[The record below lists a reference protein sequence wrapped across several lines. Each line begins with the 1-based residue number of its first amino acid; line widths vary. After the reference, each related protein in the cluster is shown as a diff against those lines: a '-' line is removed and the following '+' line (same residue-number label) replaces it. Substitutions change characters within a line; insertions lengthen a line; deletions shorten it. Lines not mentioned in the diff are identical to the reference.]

1 MGHYLNTPLNQNLDV
16 AGSEVASESF
26 SLPEPRP
33 ANALIIPDAH
43 LLFSGEYARSG
54 HDLIISDPN
63 HRITIPNY
71 FLGEKRSPLSSAD
84 GALLDA
90 RVVEA
95 LTGYQTFAQAGGNAA
110 AGKVIGHVATITGSA
125 SIVRNGVTI
134 EANNGDVVYQ
144 NDIVQTGSSSTL
156 GLVLIDGSTFNLSA
170 NARFMLN
177 ELGYEGQSSASGTL
191 VSLTSGAN
199 HSLFT
204 LVQGAASFVAGQVAK
219 TGDMQVATPTAVIGI
234 RGTAVLLNVDAVD
247 GQVSVSV
254 ADQQDGQVHSVQVF
268 KCVPTN
274 LLQGVCTA
282 GDPIGIVTSDGPS
295 MTITPTANFEVIT
308 QAVSK
313 SPGQVAQEFNA
324 FQQVLTTYDIGK
336 QIAPDTPAPSDGK
349 RGDVDTKSLQKF
361 AGSPPPSPT
370 EAPTTVVADDVKG
383 QAGGGSITP
392 TFAPLASITG
402 GSASASKPLVPT
414 LDTTQVIA
422 LVSLAPVTIANAGG
436 PTNQGGQTISGTVDA
451 SLVGTTVTLY
461 DTYNG
466 VTTQIGKVT
475 VGSGGVWS
483 TAVTLAG
490 DGDHSIVALDASANV
505 STSVPVV
512 FTLDTTAPTVAIT
525 SAGGPVNQA
534 SQTITG
540 TVGVADAGATVTVL
554 DGTTAIGTATVQG
567 NGSWS
572 STVTLNNGPNSLT
585 ARVSDAAGN
594 TATSSAVVY
603 TLSTTGPTVTEALVA
618 DTGTSVTDHV
628 TANPALSGT
637 GLANTVVHLT
647 IDGVLSTAT
656 VTADAQGAW
665 SFTPSGLADGPHTIV
680 ASQTDSFGNTG
691 SASLGFTLD
700 TTAPSGGT
708 PDLTAGSDSGSSG
721 TDNITS
727 ATSPSFT
734 VALSPAA
741 AIGDTVQLL
750 LGGSPLA
757 HPVTHVITAADVTAG
772 SVSLTVT
779 AGDLGADG
787 AKQVTAQFSDA
798 AGNSSTTASLSFTL
812 DTTAPAVAITSAGGP
827 VNQASQTITGTVD
840 VADAGATVT
849 ILDGTTAIGTAIVQG
864 NGSWSSTVT
873 LNNGQNS
880 LTARVSDAAGNT
892 ATSSA
897 VVYTLSTTGPT
908 VTETLVADTGTSA
921 TDHVTANP
929 ALSGTGLANTV
940 VHLTIDGVLS
950 TATAT
955 TDAQGAW
962 SFTPSGL
969 ADGPH
974 TIVASQIDPF
984 GNTGSASLS
993 FTLDT
998 TAPTVAITSA
1008 GGPVNQASQTITGTV
1023 GIADAGATVTILDGT
1038 TAIGTATVQDNGSWS
1053 STVTLN
1059 NGPNS
1064 LTARVSDAAGNTAT
1078 SGAVVYT
1085 LSTTGPTM
1093 TEALVADT
1101 GTSATDHVTA
1111 NPAVS
1116 GTGLANTVVHLTID
1130 GVLSTATVTADAQG
1144 AWSFTPSGLA
1154 DGPHTIVAS
1163 QTDSFGNTGSA
1174 SLGFTLDTTAPSGG
1188 TPDLTAGSDS
1198 GSSGTDNITSA
1209 TSPSFTVALSPA
1221 AAIGD
1226 TVQLLLG
1233 GSPLAHPVTHVI
1245 TAADVTAGSVSLT
1258 VTAGDLGADGAK
1270 QVTAQFSDAAG
1281 NSSTT
1286 ASLSFTLDTTAPTV
1300 AITSAGGPVN
1310 QASQTITG
1318 TVGIADAGATVTILD
1333 GATAIGTATVQG
1345 NGSWS
1350 STVTLNNGPN
1360 SLTARVSDAAGNT
1373 ATSSAVVYT
1382 LSTTGPTVTETLVAD
1397 TGTSATDHVTAN
1409 PALNGTGL
1417 ANTAVHFTIDGS
1429 PIAATV
1435 TADAQGAWSFTPSG
1449 LADGPHTIVAS
1460 QSDSFGNTGSASLSF
1475 TLDTTAPGGG
1485 TPDLTAGSDSGSSGT
1500 DNITSATSPSFTVAL
1515 SPAAAIGDT
1524 VQLLLGGSPLAH
1536 PVTHVITAADV
1547 TAGSVS
1553 LTVTAGD
1560 LGADGAKQVT
1570 AQFSDAAGNSSTT
1583 ASLSFTLDTTA
1594 PAVAITSAGGPV
1606 NQASQTITGTVDVAD
1621 AGATVTIL
1629 DGTTAIGTAIVQ
1641 GNGSWSS
1648 TVTLNNGQNSLTARV
1663 SDAAG
1668 NTATSSAV
1676 VYFVGVPGAILG
1688 DAGDNT
1694 LTGTAGNDVFQ
1705 GFGGNDIF
1713 NGLSGV
1719 DRAAYVD
1726 ATGGITADLTA
1737 GTVTG
1742 PGVGTDTL
1750 IGIEA
1755 IQGSNFADHYSAVG
1769 FSGNS
1774 GVPGTPIGFNSFEG
1788 MGGDDIITGT
1798 VNPSGESLTRISYVS
1813 ATAAVV
1819 VDLAAGTANGDASV
1833 GNDTFTNVNSV
1844 IGSAFGDTL
1853 RGSDNP
1859 NGTFEQYDGRAGNDL
1874 IDGRGGYD
1882 FAIYNNDAATAT
1894 GIAVNLATGT
1904 VTGDATIGT
1913 DTLRSV
1919 EAVRGT
1925 NFADTYDATGFSGT
1939 STNAGSSGTFNNFE
1953 GMGGNDTIIGNGN
1966 TRIQYTQSSAGVT
1979 VDFLAGTAI
1988 GDASVGTD
1996 TFTGVNAVIGS
2007 MFADTFSG
2015 SGANENFMGLA
2026 GDDFIDGKG
2035 GFDTAQYANLTFTT
2049 GGISVHLAAGTVT
2062 GDASS
2067 GTDTLRSIEAIQ
2079 GTNFIDT
2086 YDAINF
2092 GVTGAID
2099 PATGLPY
2106 ANVGNNGTFNQFEG
2120 MGGND
2125 IITGNGNT
2133 RLIYAN
2139 ATGPVTITFSL
2150 NGWTSSTSGASG
2162 TVTGDGSVGTDTFS
2176 GVGSVSGSS
2185 FADTITG
2192 SNNPNN
2198 TSEDFSGRA
2207 GNDFIDGKGGFD
2219 RAFYNNDGTASGIQ
2233 VDLASGVVTGDAAIG
2248 TDTLR
2253 SVEAIRGTAFADT
2266 YVATNFGASGPN
2278 LGDFGTFNEFEGMA
2292 GNDTITGN
2300 GNTRIAFYNA
2310 LDGVTV
2316 DLAAGSSHGTAS
2328 GDVAGTGIDTF
2339 TGVNAVRGSSFADVI
2354 LGDANANTLD
2364 GRDGND
2370 RIDGRGGADTLT
2382 GGNGSD
2388 TFVYADG
2395 GGADTITDFDRS
2407 QGDTIDLTG
2416 LSGIFTFADV
2426 QSKSTL
2432 SAGNT
2437 IINFGSGNT
2446 LTLMGV
2452 TSLQQSDF
2460 IFPNATNGT
2469 SGSDVLLGTSQA
2481 DAIYGLAGN
2490 DRLQGFGGN
2499 DLLDGGADFDRA
2511 VYTDA
2516 TGGISVNLA
2525 AGTASGPGVGTDTL
2539 VAIEA
2544 AIGSDFADTFNA
2556 AGFAGA
2562 TGIPGTPV
2570 GFNEFEGRGG
2580 NDTILTAVNPLG
2592 AALTRVSYVSA
2603 TAGVT
2608 VDIAAGTADGDGS
2621 VGHDTFVG
2629 SGIIAVWGSAF
2640 ADTLFGSNNGFGTI
2654 EVFAGFAG
2662 NDVIDG
2668 RGGFDRVDYNNDP
2681 TTTSGITVNLAAGTL
2696 TGDATVGN
2704 DTLVSIEA
2712 VRGTNF
2718 ADTYNASGFG
2728 NTSTNS
2734 GSLGTFNEFT
2744 GEGGNDIIIGNGN
2757 TRIGFNNATAG
2768 VVVDIAAGTAT
2779 GDSSVGSDTFTGVNA
2794 IMGTMF
2800 IDSLSGSS
2808 TNETFTGLG
2817 GNDTIDG
2824 RGGFD
2829 TASYHNIYLSTGS
2842 VTIDMATGTATG
2854 DSSIGV
2860 DTLRSIEAIQGTNLA
2875 DTYVATGYGLAG
2887 ALNVGNNGTFNQFEG
2902 LGGDDSITGNGNTR
2916 LIYTNATGPVTI
2928 TFGLN
2933 SWTSTTSGASGTVTG
2948 DGSVG
2953 TDTFSGVGSVSGSSF
2968 ADTITGSNNPNGT
2981 AEDFAG
2987 RAGND
2992 SIDGKAGFDRAFY
3005 NNDGSASGIQVD
3017 LASGVVTGDTAI
3029 GTDTLRSVEAIRGT
3043 AFADTYVA
3051 TNFGVSGP
3059 NLGDFGTFNEF
3070 EGMAGNDTITGNGNT
3085 RIAFY
3090 NALDGVTV
3098 DLAAGNS
3105 HGTVSGDAAG
3115 TGTDAF
3121 TGVNAV
3127 RGSAF
3132 ADFIFGD
3139 AGNNTLDGQAGND
3152 VIQGRGG
3159 ADTLIGGA
3167 GNDQFVFAAV
3177 SDSTV
3182 ASHDTIS
3189 DFVHGADLIDTSAIA
3204 GVTSV
3209 QGLLSGSAQVAAH
3222 SIAWIQ
3228 SGANTIVYVN
3238 SSGAAQNQG
3247 SADMEIVL
3255 TSVTANTL
3263 TNQDFLFQI

>member
-1 MGHYLNTPLNQNLDV
+1 M
-16 AGSEVASESF
+16 
-26 SLPEPRP
+26 
-33 ANALIIPDAH
+33 
-43 LLFSGEYARSG
+43 
-54 HDLIISDPN
+54 
-63 HRITIPNY
+63 
-71 FLGEKRSPLSSAD
+71 
-84 GALLDA
+84 
-90 RVVEA
+90 
-95 LTGYQTFAQAGGNAA
+95 
-110 AGKVIGHVATITGSA
+110 
-125 SIVRNGVTI
+125 
-134 EANNGDVVYQ
+134 
-144 NDIVQTGSSSTL
+144 
-156 GLVLIDGSTFNLSA
+156 
-170 NARFMLN
+170 
-177 ELGYEGQSSASGTL
+177 
-191 VSLTSGAN
+191 
-199 HSLFT
+199 
-204 LVQGAASFVAGQVAK
+204 
-219 TGDMQVATPTAVIGI
+219 
-234 RGTAVLLNVDAVD
+234 
-247 GQVSVSV
+247 
-254 ADQQDGQVHSVQVF
+254 
-268 KCVPTN
+268 
-274 LLQGVCTA
+274 
-282 GDPIGIVTSDGPS
+282 
-295 MTITPTANFEVIT
+295 
-308 QAVSK
+308 
-313 SPGQVAQEFNA
+313 
-324 FQQVLTTYDIGK
+324 
-336 QIAPDTPAPSDGK
+336 
-349 RGDVDTKSLQKF
+349 
-361 AGSPPPSPT
+361 
-370 EAPTTVVADDVKG
+370 
-383 QAGGGSITP
+383 
-392 TFAPLASITG
+392 
-402 GSASASKPLVPT
+402 
-414 LDTTQVIA
+414 
-422 LVSLAPVTIANAGG
+422 
-436 PTNQGGQTISGTVDA
+436 
-451 SLVGTTVTLY
+451 
-461 DTYNG
+461 
-466 VTTQIGKVT
+466 
-475 VGSGGVWS
+475 
-483 TAVTLAG
+483 
-490 DGDHSIVALDASANV
+490 
-505 STSVPVV
+505 PVV
-512 FTLDTTAPTVAIT
+512 FTLDTTAPAVAITSAGGPVNQASQTITGTVDVADAGATVTILDGTTAIGTATVQGNGSWSTTVTLNNGPNSLTARVSDAAGNTATSGAVVYTLSTTGPAVTEALVVDTGTSATDHVTANPALNGTGLANIVVHFTIDGSPIAATVTADAQGAWSFTPSGLADGPHTIVASQTDSFGNTGSASLSFTLDTTAPTVAITSAGGPVNQASQTITGTVDVADAGATVTILDGTTAIGTATVQGNGSWSTTVTLNQGGNSLTARVSDAAGNIATSSAVVYTLGTTGPTVTEALVADTGTSASDHVTANPALSGTGLANTVVHLTIDGVLSTATATADAQGAWSFTPSGLADGLHTIVASQTDSFGNTGSASLSFTLDTTAPAVAIT

-540 TVGVADAGATVTVL
+540 TVGVADAGATVTILDGTTAIGTAIVQGNGSWSSAVTLNNGPNSLTARVSDAAGNTATSGAVVYTLSTTGPTVTEALVVDTGTSVTDHVTANPAVSGTGLANTVVHLTIDGVLSTTTATTDAQGAWSFTPSGLADGLHTIVASQTDSFGNTGSASLSFTLDTTAPAVAITSAGGPVNQASQTITGTVGIADAGATVTIL

-572 STVTLNNGPNSLT
+572 STVTLNDGSNSLT

-594 TATSSAVVY
+594 TATSGAVVY
-603 TLSTTGPTVTEALVA
+603 TFSTTGPTVTEALVA
-618 DTGTSVTDHV
+618 DTGTSVIDHV
-628 TANPALSGT
+628 TANPALNGT

-691 SASLGFTLD
+691 SASLSFTLD

-708 PDLTAGSDSGSSG
+708 PDLTAGSDSGSSN

-734 VALSPAA
+734 VALNPAA

-757 HPVTHVITAADVTAG
+757 HPVTHVITAVDVTAG

-798 AGNSSTTASLSFTL
+798 AGNNSMTAALSFTL

-827 VNQASQTITGTVD
+827 VNQASQTIAGTVG

-849 ILDGTTAIGTAIVQG
+849 ILDGATAIGTAIVQG
-864 NGSWSSTVT
+864 NGSWSTTVT
-873 LNNGQNS
+873 LNDGPNS
-880 LTARVSDAAGNT
+880 LTARASDAAGNT
-892 ATSSA
+892 ATSGA

-908 VTETLVADTGTSA
+908 VTEALVADTGTSV

-929 ALSGTGLANTV
+929 AVSGTGLANTV

-950 TATAT
+950 TSTAT

-974 TIVASQIDPF
+974 TIVASQTDTF

-998 TAPTVAITSA
+998 TAPAVTITSA

-1038 TAIGTATVQDNGSWS
+1038 TAIGTATVQGNGSWS
-1053 STVTLN
+1053 TTVTLN

-1078 SGAVVYT
+1078 SSAVVYT
-1085 LSTTGPTM
+1085 LSTAGPTV

-1101 GTSATDHVTA
+1101 GTSVTDHVTA

-1130 GVLSTATVTADAQG
+1130 GVLSTATATADAQG

-1163 QTDSFGNTGSA
+1163 QTDLFGNTGSA
-1174 SLGFTLDTTAPSGG
+1174 SLSFTLDTAAPSGG
-1188 TPDLTAGSDS
+1188 APDLTAGSDS
-1198 GSSGTDNITSA
+1198 GSSNTDNITSA
-1209 TSPSFTVALSPA
+1209 TSPSFTVALNPA

-1233 GSPLAHPVTHVI
+1233 GLPLAHPVTHVI

-1270 QVTAQFSDAAG
+1270 QVTAQLSDAAG

-1286 ASLSFTLDTTAPTV
+1286 AA
-1300 AITSAGGPVN
+1300 
-1310 QASQTITG
+1310 
-1318 TVGIADAGATVTILD
+1318 
-1333 GATAIGTATVQG
+1333 
-1345 NGSWS
+1345 
-1350 STVTLNNGPN
+1350 
-1360 SLTARVSDAAGNT
+1360 
-1373 ATSSAVVYT
+1373 
-1382 LSTTGPTVTETLVAD
+1382 
-1397 TGTSATDHVTAN
+1397 
-1409 PALNGTGL
+1409 
-1417 ANTAVHFTIDGS
+1417 
-1429 PIAATV
+1429 
-1435 TADAQGAWSFTPSG
+1435 
-1449 LADGPHTIVAS
+1449 
-1460 QSDSFGNTGSASLSF
+1460 
-1475 TLDTTAPGGG
+1475 
-1485 TPDLTAGSDSGSSGT
+1485 
-1500 DNITSATSPSFTVAL
+1500 
-1515 SPAAAIGDT
+1515 
-1524 VQLLLGGSPLAH
+1524 
-1536 PVTHVITAADV
+1536 
-1547 TAGSVS
+1547 
-1553 LTVTAGD
+1553 
-1560 LGADGAKQVT
+1560 
-1570 AQFSDAAGNSSTT
+1570 
-1583 ASLSFTLDTTA
+1583 LSFTLDTTA

-1606 NQASQTITGTVDVAD
+1606 NQASQTITGTVGVAD

-1629 DGTTAIGTAIVQ
+1629 DGTSTIGTATVQ
-1641 GNGSWSS
+1641 GDGSWSS

-1668 NTATSSAV
+1668 NTATSGAV
-1676 VYFVGVPGAILG
+1676 AYFVGVPGAILG

-1719 DRAAYVD
+1719 DRAVYVD

-1788 MGGDDIITGT
+1788 MGGDDIIAGT
-1798 VNPSGESLTRISYVS
+1798 VNPSGEILTRISYVS

-1819 VDLAAGTANGDASV
+1819 VDFAAGTGNGDASV

-1859 NGTFEQYDGRAGNDL
+1859 NGTFEQYDARAGNDL

-1882 FAIYNNDAATAT
+1882 FAIYNNDVATAT
-1894 GIAVNLATGT
+1894 GITVNLASGT

-1996 TFTGVNAVIGS
+1996 TFTGVNAVMGS

-2198 TSEDFSGRA
+2198 TSEEFSGRA

-2219 RAFYNNDGTASGIQ
+2219 RAFYNNDGSASGIQ

-2266 YVATNFGASGPN
+2266 YVATNFGTSGPN
-2278 LGDFGTFNEFEGMA
+2278 IGDFGSLNEFEGMA

-2316 DLAAGSSHGTAS
+2316 DLAAGNSHGTAS
-2328 GDVAGTGIDTF
+2328 GDVASVGADTF
-2339 TGVNAVRGSSFADVI
+2339 TGVNAARGSSFADVI

-2416 LSGIFTFADV
+2416 LSGIFTLADV
-2426 QSKSTL
+2426 QSKSTV

-2446 LTLMGV
+2446 LTLIGV

-2539 VAIEA
+2539 VAIEGA
-2544 AIGSDFADTFNA
+2544 VGSDFADTFNA
-2556 AGFAGA
+2556 TGFAGA

-2580 NDTILTAVNPLG
+2580 NDTILTAVNSLG

-2629 SGIIAVWGSAF
+2629 SGIIAVWGSSF

-2779 GDSSVGSDTFTGVNA
+2779 GTP
-2794 IMGTMF
+2794 
-2800 IDSLSGSS
+2800 
-2808 TNETFTGLG
+2808 
-2817 GNDTIDG
+2817 
-2824 RGGFD
+2824 
-2829 TASYHNIYLSTGS
+2829 
-2842 VTIDMATGTATG
+2842 
-2854 DSSIGV
+2854 
-2860 DTLRSIEAIQGTNLA
+2860 RS
-2875 DTYVATGYGLAG
+2875 
-2887 ALNVGNNGTFNQFEG
+2887 
-2902 LGGDDSITGNGNTR
+2902 
-2916 LIYTNATGPVTI
+2916 
-2928 TFGLN
+2928 
-2933 SWTSTTSGASGTVTG
+2933 
-2948 DGSVG
+2948 
-2953 TDTFSGVGSVSGSSF
+2953 
-2968 ADTITGSNNPNGT
+2968 
-2981 AEDFAG
+2981 
-2987 RAGND
+2987 
-2992 SIDGKAGFDRAFY
+2992 
-3005 NNDGSASGIQVD
+3005 
-3017 LASGVVTGDTAI
+3017 
-3029 GTDTLRSVEAIRGT
+3029 EAIRSP
-3043 AFADTYVA
+3043 A
-3051 TNFGVSGP
+3051 
-3059 NLGDFGTFNEF
+3059 
-3070 EGMAGNDTITGNGNT
+3070 
-3085 RIAFY
+3085 
-3090 NALDGVTV
+3090 
-3098 DLAAGNS
+3098 
-3105 HGTVSGDAAG
+3105 
-3115 TGTDAF
+3115 
-3121 TGVNAV
+3121 
-3127 RGSAF
+3127 
-3132 ADFIFGD
+3132 
-3139 AGNNTLDGQAGND
+3139 
-3152 VIQGRGG
+3152 
-3159 ADTLIGGA
+3159 
-3167 GNDQFVFAAV
+3167 
-3177 SDSTV
+3177 
-3182 ASHDTIS
+3182 
-3189 DFVHGADLIDTSAIA
+3189 
-3204 GVTSV
+3204 
-3209 QGLLSGSAQVAAH
+3209 
-3222 SIAWIQ
+3222 
-3228 SGANTIVYVN
+3228 
-3238 SSGAAQNQG
+3238 
-3247 SADMEIVL
+3247 
-3255 TSVTANTL
+3255 
-3263 TNQDFLFQI
+3263 